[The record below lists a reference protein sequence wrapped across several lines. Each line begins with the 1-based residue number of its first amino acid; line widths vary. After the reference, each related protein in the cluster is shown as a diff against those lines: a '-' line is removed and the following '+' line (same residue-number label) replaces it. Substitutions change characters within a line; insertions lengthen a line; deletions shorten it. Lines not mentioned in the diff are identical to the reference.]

1 MKSTSSLQSNETKQ
15 DSSVVL
21 RDGDRERQ
29 EGDSEDKEVHDLP
42 PLKCQKCGGITTPGG
57 KNWEKIILNMRWCE
71 CEFRPDTHPKH
82 SEMLEKARYK
92 RALSKAMAN

>member
-1 MKSTSSLQSNETKQ
+1 MKSTSSLLSNETKQ
-15 DSSVVL
+15 DNYVHL
-21 RDGDRERQ
+21 RAGYTE
-29 EGDSEDKEVHDLP
+29 EEEDHDLP
-42 PLKCQKCGGITTPGG
+42 PLKCQKCSGITTTGG
-57 KNWEKIILNMRWCE
+57 KDWEKIILNMRWCE